1 MDNDKTHQPKPQN
14 TIAEFFNSKI
24 FRIIF
29 FSLVGFIAVLL
40 IFKIGMIAGYKKADF
55 SRTWTENY
63 HMNFGGP
70 RGGFFHDFDDRNFMP
85 AHGIAGQVIKIENP
99 VIIIKGLDNVEKII
113 KAADDT
119 IISRLR
125 DTIKISDIKIDEF
138 IVVIGES
145 NKDGQIEAKFIRVMP
160 MPPTGM
166 MFNKKFP
173 PMHRYY

>member
-1 MDNDKTHQPKPQN
+1 MDNDKAHQNKPQN

-29 FSLVGFIAVLL
+29 FSLAGFIAVLL

-55 SRTWTENY
+55 SRRWTENY

-70 RGGFFHDFDDRNFMP
+70 RGGFLRDFDDRDFMG
-85 AHGIAGQVIKIENP
+85 AHGIAGQVIKIQDSEI
-99 VIIIKGLDNVEKII
+99 VI
-113 KAADDT
+113 
-119 IISRLR
+119 SLR
-125 DTIKISDIKIDEF
+125 DAIKISDIKIDEF

-145 NKDGQIEAKFIRVMP
+145 NKDGQIEAKFIRIMP

-173 PMHRYY
+173 SMHRYY

>member
-1 MDNDKTHQPKPQN
+1 MDNDKTHQNKPQN
-14 TIAEFFNSKI
+14 TGVEFFNSKI

-29 FSLVGFIAVLL
+29 FSLAGFIAVLL

-70 RGGFFHDFDDRNFMP
+70 RGGFLRDFDDRNFMP

-99 VIIIKGLDNVEKII
+99 VIIIKGRDNVEKVI
-113 KAADDT
+113 KVADNT
-119 IISRLR
+119 IIQRFR
-125 DTIKISDIKIDEF
+125 DAIKISDIKIDEF

-145 NKDGQIEAKFIRVMP
+145 NKDGQIEAKFIRIMP

-173 PMHRYY
+173 SMHRYY